1 MPRVKSGRRTPN
13 ELRASQRW
21 ERDPLAA
28 RVMRDLAV
36 RAYVRTGGS
45 RISWFADGCRADR
58 DAFCEAARG
67 VGQGCPLWAR
77 SARVDTTGEATLEP
91 LRDAVA
97 RGSSRECGQG
107 RPGRFEGLRLRTGAG
122 DR

>member
-1 MPRVKSGRRTPN
+1 
-13 ELRASQRW
+13 
-21 ERDPLAA
+21 LAA

-91 LRDAVA
+91 LRDASA
-97 RGSSRECGQG
+97 RGRPASVGRVGQVASKVYACGLA
-107 RPGRFEGLRLRTGAG
+107 RAIG
-122 DR
+122 DCC